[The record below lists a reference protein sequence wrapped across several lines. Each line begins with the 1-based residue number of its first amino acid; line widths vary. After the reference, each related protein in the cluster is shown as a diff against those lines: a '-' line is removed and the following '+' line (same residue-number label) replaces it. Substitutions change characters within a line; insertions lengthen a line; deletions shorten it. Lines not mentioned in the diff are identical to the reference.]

1 MEQPVWQGSSTF
13 NPGQTPLQLFDTDP
27 IFQNDADKVARF
39 CAIRLGYPQMDV
51 ELSSGSF
58 YACFEEAVSTYG
70 NEIYHYKIRDNYLS
84 IEGSPKDTPLNNRV
98 IDPSLSRLVELSK
111 NYGTEVDVGGKVT
124 KHTGLLPL
132 HVGTQEYDL
141 DQWAIDEGITGGIE
155 IRRIFYQA
163 TPAMLRYFDPYAG
176 TGYGVQSLMDAFG
189 FGGMSPGVSFMLMP
203 ASFDLMKI
211 QAIEFNDQI
220 RKSAYTFELVN
231 NQLRVFPRP
240 KTEGTLVFEYM
251 KITDKYG
258 NHISSSTGSISNVG
272 EVPYEE
278 VVYSHIN
285 SPGKQWI
292 RNYTLALAKEN
303 LAYVRGKYQSLPVPG
318 AETTL
323 NQADLLADARTEKEA
338 LLTQLRDMLD
348 NTSRQA
354 QLERKAN
361 ETEFMSRTLINVPM
375 VIYVG

>member
-1 MEQPVWQGSSTF
+1 
-13 NPGQTPLQLFDTDP
+13 
-27 IFQNDADKVARF
+27 
-39 CAIRLGYPQMDV
+39 
-51 ELSSGSF
+51 
-58 YACFEEAVSTYG
+58 
-70 NEIYHYKIRDNYLS
+70 
-84 IEGSPKDTPLNNRV
+84 
-98 IDPSLSRLVELSK
+98 
-111 NYGTEVDVGGKVT
+111 
-124 KHTGLLPL
+124 
-132 HVGTQEYDL
+132 
-141 DQWAIDEGITGGIE
+141 
-155 IRRIFYQA
+155 
-163 TPAMLRYFDPYAG
+163 
-176 TGYGVQSLMDAFG
+176 
-189 FGGMSPGVSFMLMP
+189 
-203 ASFDLMKI
+203 
-211 QAIEFNDQI
+211 
-220 RKSAYTFELVN
+220 
-231 NQLRVFPRP
+231 
-240 KTEGTLVFEYM
+240 M